1 MKKIL
6 IISIVVFGIYLISSR
21 LKNKNIRKAFE
32 NSNYKYFSYSEFDT
46 PAVQGV
52 DDVSSIYSKNGR
64 SYLKNSG
71 LKEMNGSFL
80 NMLDNARGIIEKEYN
95 SINPG
100 SKIIFKINSGY
111 RSPQYNKW
119 LDENTSYQVAKT
131 SAHMSGQASDIN
143 TAGYNNEQIRVML
156 NALRR
161 AGFNRFGLASN
172 FIHVDNDSTKTQNI
186 SWNYGAGSINI
197 DPFTA

>member
-6 IISIVVFGIYLISSR
+6 IISIVVFGLYLISSR
-21 LKNKNIRKAFE
+21 LKNKLIRRAFE

-52 DDVSSIYSKNGR
+52 DEVSNIYSKNGK
-64 SYLKNSG
+64 SYVKNSG

-80 NMLDNARGIIEKEYN
+80 NMLDKARDIIEKEYN
-95 SINPG
+95 SLNPG
-100 SKIIFKINSGY
+100 NRIVFKINSGY

-131 SAHMSGQASDIN
+131 SAHMTGQASDIN
-143 TAGYNNEQIRVML
+143 TAGYTNEQIRVML

-161 AGFNRFGLASN
+161 AGFKRFGLASN

>member
-6 IISIVVFGIYLISSR
+6 IISAVIFVLYLISSR
-21 LKNKNIRKAFE
+21 LKNKIIRKAFE

-52 DDVSSIYSKNGR
+52 DDVSSIYSKNGK
-64 SYLKNSG
+64 SYVKNSG

-80 NMLDNARGIIEKEYN
+80 NMLDKARDIIEKEYN
-95 SINPG
+95 SLNPG

-131 SAHMSGQASDIN
+131 SAHMTGQASDIN
-143 TAGYNNEQIRVML
+143 TAGYTNEQIRVML

-172 FIHVDNDSTKTQNI
+172 FIHVDNDSTKTQNT